1 MYNRRP
7 INAKYKTYDKIYFI
21 APNPEEINND
31 IKKLID
37 LFKDHDEFIKHIT
50 TYEMTNK
57 DKPQIKTDFISIKMK
72 TTNLNENIFLSI
84 AKKINKK
91 LDTDFKV
98 FIKTANETKY
108 IYTPENM
115 QDKPMELLNE
125 ALNKF
130 LAD

>member
-31 IKKLID
+31 IKKLND
-37 LFKDHDEFIKHIT
+37 LFKDHTDFIKDISS
-50 TYEMTNK
+50 YEMT
-57 DKPQIKTDFISIKMK
+57 DKTKTDKKTDFISIKMK
-72 TTNLNENIFLSI
+72 TTNLDENIFKSI

-91 LDTDFKV
+91 LDTDFKL
-98 FIKTANETKY
+98 FMKTANETKY

-115 QDKPMELLNE
+115 QDKPIELLNE

>member
-31 IKKLID
+31 IKKIND
-37 LFKDHDEFIKHIT
+37 LFKDHTDFIKDISS
-50 TYEMTNK
+50 YEMT
-57 DKPQIKTDFISIKMK
+57 DKTKTDKKIDFISIKMK
-72 TTNLNENIFLSI
+72 TTNLNEDIFKSI

-91 LDTDFKV
+91 LDTDFKL
-98 FIKTANETKY
+98 FMKTANETKY

-115 QDKPMELLNE
+115 QDKPIELLNE

>member
-31 IKKLID
+31 IKKLND
-37 LFKDHDEFIKHIT
+37 LFKDHDEFIKDISS
-50 TYEMTNK
+50 YEMT
-57 DKPQIKTDFISIKMK
+57 DKTKTDKKTDFISIKMK
-72 TTNLNENIFLSI
+72 TTNLDENIFKSI

-91 LDTDFKV
+91 LDTDFKL
-98 FIKTANETKY
+98 FMKTANETKY

-115 QDKPMELLNE
+115 QDKPIELLNE